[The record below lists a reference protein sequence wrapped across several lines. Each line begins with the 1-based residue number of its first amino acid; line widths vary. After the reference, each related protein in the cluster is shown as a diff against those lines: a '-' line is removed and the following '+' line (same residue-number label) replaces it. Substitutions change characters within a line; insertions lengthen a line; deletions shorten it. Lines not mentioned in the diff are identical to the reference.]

1 MVQENLPKFMESH
14 YRIVVSKGT
23 RGGTHLVCDQRD
35 HPQRL
40 QEGGRMISVRRDSD
54 TSGCDIAMNVNK
66 LITVHMTVKEAKQLV
81 NDLNTLIKEVRK

>member
-1 MVQENLPKFMESH
+1 MCN
-14 YRIVVSKGT
+14 
-23 RGGTHLVCDQRD
+23 QRN

-40 QEGGRMISVRRDSD
+40 QEDDRVISVRRDSD

-81 NDLNTLIKEVRK
+81 NDLNSLIKEVRK

>member
-1 MVQENLPKFMESH
+1 
-14 YRIVVSKGT
+14 
-23 RGGTHLVCDQRD
+23 
-35 HPQRL
+35 
-40 QEGGRMISVRRDSD
+40 MISVRRDSD